1 MGKQK
6 RRIKIDRQDRR
17 VVENQE
23 EIKNMRQSIQNTIRE
38 NFSVISEI
46 GDDLFKHPEL
56 GFKEAYTEELIC
68 RYLDDLSVPYENKI
82 SMHGVKCTIGK
93 EEGYHI
99 AVVADMDALLT
110 SQDGEMIP
118 FHSCGHSIQVAV
130 LLNLI
135 TGFVKSG
142 MVDRLQG
149 KISFMFAP
157 AEEFIDID
165 TRENLKSQGKIK
177 YFSGKQNMITA
188 GLFDDV
194 DLVLSCHVMGPDES
208 NPDAKFDVNSSLAGF
223 LLKKA
228 VFRGQAA
235 HAGVIPHLG
244 RNALQAATLS
254 LTAVQMLK
262 DTFSP
267 NAGAKVYP
275 ILKEGGQTPNVIC
288 DHAVI
293 ETYIRAADKKN
304 LYQINDQIN
313 QAFTHCALALETKCE
328 IIDTPGYLPLT
339 QNRTISE
346 VVRKNMLK
354 FCEAE
359 QILSDVKSGASG
371 DIGDLSF
378 LLPTIQFGFSG
389 IDGVIHSSHFEITN
403 PVHVYENTALVLADT
418 ILDIFENKELQIKTP
433 DFKERKEEYRK
444 TWLKENE

>member
-1 MGKQK
+1 MRKAIEK
-6 RRIKIDRQDRR
+6 AIK
-17 VVENQE
+17 
-23 EIKNMRQSIQNTIRE
+23 E
-38 NFSVISEI
+38 NFSVISAI
-46 GDDLFKHPEL
+46 GDDLFEHPEL
-56 GFKEAYTEELIC
+56 GFQEAYTEETIC
-68 RYLDDLSVPYENKI
+68 RYLDSLSVPYQNEI

-93 EEGYHI
+93 EDGYHI

-110 SQDGEMIP
+110 SRDGEMIP

-142 MVDRLQG
+142 ALKALDG
-149 KISFMFAP
+149 KVSFMFAP
-157 AEEFIDID
+157 AEEFIDMD
-165 TRENLKSQGKIK
+165 TREGLKKAGKIK
-177 YFSGKQNMITA
+177 YFSGKQNMIMD

-194 DLVLSCHVMGPDES
+194 DLVLSCHVMGPDE
-208 NPDAKFDVNSSLAGF
+208 NHPDAKFDVNSSLAGF
-223 LLKKA
+223 LLKRA
-228 VFRGQAA
+228 IFRGQAS

-267 NAGAKVYP
+267 NANAKVYP

-304 LYQINDQIN
+304 LYQINSQID
-313 QAFTHCALALETKCE
+313 QAFIHCAKALETECE

-339 QNRTISE
+339 QNRTINKA
-346 VVRKNMLK
+346 VKKNMLK
-354 FCEAE
+354 FCKAE

-371 DIGDLSF
+371 DIGDLSV

-389 IDGVIHSSHFEITN
+389 IEGMIHSSHFEITDK
-403 PVHVYENTALVLADT
+403 VHVYEDTALVLADT
-418 ILDIFENKELQIKTP
+418 ILDILEDPELQIRTP

-444 TWLKENE
+444 SWLKEKE